1 MLRGCQLVWQRRRM
15 RELSA
20 IVGSRRRGWATLGLR
35 THLIASTSAP
45 LPVAHNVSQL
55 ISENTERQEL
65 FRIEM
70 GGRRAGMRR
79 TPSSAVV
86 GIGSDGDAFEL
97 NVTMHK
103 LSRSP
108 RSFGRVF
115 GLPNQTPPD
124 RHCPLRQDG
133 LTQESLLE
141 GGMVRD
147 ACGKL
152 QPSGCARAH
161 SVPFGKAAALARVDG
176 RAGNPVPANK
186 ERRTAANLDTADASA
201 PWQDVSGYQHATAA
215 PWQDVSG
222 CQHLRH
228 GKRDGAECMV
238 ARHAKYLLQ
247 T

>member
-115 GLPNQTPPD
+115 GLLNQTPTGTAPLD
-124 RHCPLRQDG
+124 RIGSPKKAYWRAAWCGTPVESCSRQAVQRHT
-133 LTQESLLE
+133 LCRS
-141 GGMVRD
+141 
-147 ACGKL
+147 GK
-152 QPSGCARAH
+152 
-161 SVPFGKAAALARVDG
+161 
-176 RAGNPVPANK
+176 
-186 ERRTAANLDTADASA
+186 
-201 PWQDVSGYQHATAA
+201 
-215 PWQDVSG
+215 
-222 CQHLRH
+222 
-228 GKRDGAECMV
+228 
-238 ARHAKYLLQ
+238 
-247 T
+247 